1 MIEAANSESSRAR
14 PLAVEARRDMIL
26 AVVIPLIIAKGRD
39 VTSRE
44 IAEAC
49 GIAEGTIFRAFGDKE
64 TLLNAAIERYL
75 DPEQLRANLRSISV
89 ELPLDVKL
97 RAIFGLLVDR
107 FSGVIHLFSALGRHG
122 PPPRRDAS
130 TDEFV
135 EVIHELLAPNLDEL
149 RVLPETVAHYARV
162 VAFASALPVF
172 GDSIPFS
179 TDELVE
185 LLTHG
190 VAAPA
195 ASTARTP
202 SPAPALSADSTTT
215 RTRT

>member
-1 MIEAANSESSRAR
+1 
-14 PLAVEARRDMIL
+14 MIL

-64 TLLNAAIERYL
+64 TLLNAAVERFL
-75 DPEQLRANLRSISV
+75 DPKQLQSNLRAISV
-89 ELPLDVKL
+89 ELPLEVKI

-122 PPPRRDAS
+122 PPPRREE
-130 TDEFV
+130 TFDEYV
-135 EVIHELLAPNLDEL
+135 QIVNELLAPNEHEL
-149 RVLPETVAHYARV
+149 RVLPETVAHYARI
-162 VAFASALPVF
+162 VAFSSALPVF
-172 GDSIPFS
+172 NDTIPFS

-185 LLTHG
+185 LLIHG
-190 VAAPA
+190 IAAPSGTGHP
-195 ASTARTP
+195 AS
-202 SPAPALSADSTTT
+202 STTAPTSTGT
-215 RTRT
+215 RP

>member
-1 MIEAANSESSRAR
+1 MIDAASSESSRAR

-122 PPPRRDAS
+122 PPPRRDDS
-130 TDEFV
+130 TEFV
-135 EVIHELLAPNLDEL
+135 RVIDELLAPNRDEL

-162 VAFASALPVF
+162 VAFASSLPVF

-179 TDELVE
+179 ADELVE
-185 LLTHG
+185 LLAHG

-195 ASTARTP
+195 ASTTHLPSATHSTSTRIRT
-202 SPAPALSADSTTT
+202 
-215 RTRT
+215 

>member
-1 MIEAANSESSRAR
+1 
-14 PLAVEARRDMIL
+14 MIL

-64 TLLNAAIERYL
+64 SLLTAAIDRFL
-75 DPEQLRANLRSISV
+75 APEQLRDNLRAVSV
-89 ELPLDVKL
+89 ALPLDAKL
-97 RAIFGLLVDR
+97 RAIVVLLVDR
-107 FSGVIHLFSALGRHG
+107 FTGVIRLMTALGRHG
-122 PPPRRDAS
+122 PPPRRKEALF
-130 TDEFV
+130 EFV
-135 EVIHELLAPNLDEL
+135 ETIDELLAPNRDEL
-149 RVLPETVAHYARV
+149 RVPPETVAHYARV
-162 VAFASALPVF
+162 VAFASALPLF
-172 GDSIPFS
+172 GDSIPFT

-195 ASTARTP
+195 S
-202 SPAPALSADSTTT
+202 STTSATSTQPTGT
-215 RTRT
+215 RS